1 MSELHGVKKK
11 LAFDFVICAYCSYE
25 MLYQNHIN
33 GFKRAFI
40 KRKGK
45 KRKLGGGWI
54 YVWMDGFHMREGKMQ
69 MQKTPVVHL
78 SFNNNNS
85 KKEICIANKSSKKY
99 SQAHTYTYTVTNN
112 IIN

>member
-45 KRKLGGGWI
+45 KKKIGWGVDI
-54 YVWMDGFHMREGKMQ
+54 CMDGWVPYERRQ
-69 MQKTPVVHL
+69 
-78 SFNNNNS
+78 N
-85 KKEICIANKSSKKY
+85 ANAKNPCGPS
-99 SQAHTYTYTVTNN
+99 
-112 IIN
+112 IIQ